1 MSSLLK
7 TNFKSFIDEA
17 FKFKWIILGIILYA
31 FGSRSKEQLYYFS
44 TQTELSINKWDLL
57 YNFISNIYLI
67 IYVILP
73 ILLFR
78 SVSIVISDFEYTIL
92 IRLGSYRKWIYRT
105 LNEFLKSYNILVVV
119 WSLVILILLIGAPSF
134 SGWSPFSELKESLSE
149 SQILE
154 KFISTPLLG
163 VLLQYILFTLSLICI
178 HISLSLIYVIS
189 KRKGIVIATTILI
202 WIYSVASFRI
212 LPDSAFFFDFS
223 NYLILHW
230 GAIGFSNIW
239 IPLII
244 VVGVLLLLIWIL
256 GKIDLNRFIFKKISP
271 NWIYILFSL
280 FTLIIIWSRTQEGSA
295 KTVWDQF
302 IITFLGG
309 AQNGFNLKAF
319 LSYFIIYVGFIY
331 LVQLYLQR
339 ALREIGYYN
348 LLRYNS
354 VNKWFWNW
362 FRKIIFYIGL
372 YLLSL
377 SLFSLTLSFLVGSS
391 LKIYISIDNTI
402 TMYEMFYH
410 FFINGYL
417 QLLFYTLFVFIIA
430 WFYKEVFYSLVGI
443 SILSIFMFPGLNV
456 KLIIPYGLNSM
467 GYILNGHS
475 TYHMSLVLL
484 TWIIIEIIVI
494 LYIFNKK
501 DIDL

>member
-1 MSSLLK
+1 MK

-280 FTLIIIWSRTQEGSA
+280 FTLT
-295 KTVWDQF
+295 
-302 IITFLGG
+302 
-309 AQNGFNLKAF
+309 
-319 LSYFIIYVGFIY
+319 
-331 LVQLYLQR
+331 
-339 ALREIGYYN
+339 
-348 LLRYNS
+348 
-354 VNKWFWNW
+354 
-362 FRKIIFYIGL
+362 
-372 YLLSL
+372 
-377 SLFSLTLSFLVGSS
+377 
-391 LKIYISIDNTI
+391 
-402 TMYEMFYH
+402 
-410 FFINGYL
+410 
-417 QLLFYTLFVFIIA
+417 
-430 WFYKEVFYSLVGI
+430 
-443 SILSIFMFPGLNV
+443 
-456 KLIIPYGLNSM
+456 
-467 GYILNGHS
+467 
-475 TYHMSLVLL
+475 
-484 TWIIIEIIVI
+484 
-494 LYIFNKK
+494 
-501 DIDL
+501 